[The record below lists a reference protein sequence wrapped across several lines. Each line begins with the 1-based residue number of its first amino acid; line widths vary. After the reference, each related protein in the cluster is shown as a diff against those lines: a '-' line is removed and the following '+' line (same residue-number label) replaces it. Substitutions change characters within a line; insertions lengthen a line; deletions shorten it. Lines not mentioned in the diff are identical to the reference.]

1 MYSDEINISYIQ
13 KQQQLHSGSNLVIGA
28 GTVIGQLY
36 HTVEPIN
43 NWIAI
48 HKWCVELF
56 GTEDSIWD
64 NYHGRWYIN
73 DRRIWF
79 RDESD
84 LLVFILRWK

>member
-1 MYSDEINISYIQ
+1 MNQQLVEFNQ
-13 KQQQLHSGSNLVIGA
+13 RQQQLRSGSNFVIGT
-28 GTVIGQLY
+28 GTVMGQLY

-43 NWIAI
+43 KWCEI

-64 NYHGRWYIN
+64 NYNGRWYMN

-84 LLVFILRWK
+84 LLVFILRWS